1 MKMRNTISLLAGFLI
16 LSLHHLVAADV
27 SFGEQMSAPLEDAVK
42 LGNFELPA
50 PGTNRNFELPKFP
63 VKSGKI
69 PVLRFRMVSYMPTSS
84 GCNYSVIITVSGT
97 DLGPITA
104 ANENRMVGKRP
115 FFEMKNAYKGR
126 PFAYFGRKNA
136 EICVPFGPDCETV
149 DQNSVDGAAT
159 AFLLDLSDVLSPVD
173 GNSVNFRN
181 IRNHIDGVPLKVMV
195 RDCEIGYLDKSKLQK
210 LSSSQIA
217 AEPLKTV
224 RQRGECKLE
233 VGASGGFAYSS
244 GNGPKLI
251 VESRLSSDLDAP
263 WTVLAS
269 DTRKGGSVSVVNR
282 DFGKYG
288 VETEIR
294 FPKDITLTRRL
305 TIGADGLLQWRE
317 VYKNTGKTIA
327 AVPYHH
333 NLSFGVE
340 EPRIWLSGE
349 PNGSFVPTA
358 LSHPTVVLEEPR
370 GKQRGMGITLESDI
384 ARLVSATKRLI
395 DTAELYTTVLA
406 LAPGKS
412 IALEFSVSPIAEG
425 GYWTFINDLRKR
437 WHLNSITATAP
448 FFFDDLDLYRISRG
462 KKGMVEM
469 LRQSTGSLGPMYVT
483 LTPWRIGTWELVS
496 HKEDYA
502 KLPAAA
508 PRAPGRT
515 PDLDIDGFLRF
526 GAHDV
531 IDREQKEMIELI
543 HKNIPNVKLVQM
555 NHASMEAVYLPYAE
569 RWPYADCA
577 VTDADGR
584 IFHSEH
590 YDMKLDK
597 FRTQDWVIG
606 YYVPYGGSAYYN
618 FKLAMARKA
627 LDIGF
632 DGIYVDEF
640 SFAFAVAGYSRYNY
654 SSWDGFSADIGPD
667 NTILRLKSD
676 NAYTSVPYQN
686 ALVDLVHGRGKFF
699 LGNGMA
705 ATRSVNNAPCLRF
718 WEDFG
723 RIGCAHIAKVP
734 LILGHKKGES
744 RKLVFEG
751 VRYAISEG
759 CVYSPF
765 LSSAKYLQGEDNFVC
780 KQYPITVL
788 RLMPGG
794 VVGRERLLTAV
805 SGVFDWPG
813 IPDGT
818 EALLYC
824 YDENGD
830 RINEGSKA
838 VISSG
843 KIKLAVPK
851 NGLIYAELPPGI
863 LAGK

>member
-1 MKMRNTISLLAGFLI
+1 MAEDAYFRSL
-16 LSLHHLVAADV
+16 
-27 SFGEQMSAPLEDAVK
+27 MSAPLDEAIK
-42 LGNFELPA
+42 LGDFELAA
-50 PGTNRNFELPKFP
+50 PGDNRKFELPKFP
-63 VKSGKI
+63 PRNGEL
-69 PVLRFRMVSYMPTSS
+69 PVLRFRMVSYMPKSS
-84 GCNYSVIITVSGT
+84 GCNYSAVITVSGT
-97 DLGPITA
+97 DLGPVTA
-104 ANENRMVGKRP
+104 ANESRMVGKRP
-115 FFEMKNAYKGR
+115 FFEMKSSYKGR

-136 EICVPFGPDCETV
+136 EICVPFGPDCATV
-149 DQNSVDGAAT
+149 DNDSVDGAAT

-173 GNSVNFRN
+173 GNSLNFRN
-181 IRNHIDGVPLKVMV
+181 IRNHIAGIPLKVIV
-195 RDCEIGYLDKSKLQK
+195 RDCEVGYLSKSKLRK
-210 LSSSQIA
+210 LSSSQVA
-217 AEPLKTV
+217 YEPLKSV
-224 RQRGECKLE
+224 RQRDDCKLE
-233 VGASGGFAYSS
+233 VGASGGFSYSS

-251 VESRLSSDLDAP
+251 VESRLSSNLNAP
-263 WTVLAS
+263 WSVLAS
-269 DTRKGGSVSVVNR
+269 DTRKSGDIVSVVNR
-282 DFGKYG
+282 DFGQYG

-294 FPKDITLTRRL
+294 FSEDITLTRRL
-305 TIGADGLLQWRE
+305 VIGPDGLLQWRE
-317 VYKNTGKTIA
+317 VYKNTGKNIA

-358 LSHPTVVLEEPR
+358 VSHPTIVMEEAKGR
-370 GKQRGMGITLESDI
+370 QRGMGITFENDT

-412 IALEFSVSPIAEG
+412 IGLEFSITPIAEG

-437 WHLNSITATAP
+437 WHLNSITAAAP
-448 FFFDDLDLYRISRG
+448 FFFDDVDLYRDFRNG
-462 KKGMVEM
+462 KNLADTLKK
-469 LRQSTGSLGPMYVT
+469 TLGPLGPLYVA

-502 KLPAAA
+502 KLPADA
-508 PRAPGRT
+508 PRAAGKMS
-515 PDLDIDGFLRF
+515 DLDIDAFLNF
-526 GAHDV
+526 GAHGV
-531 IDREQKEMIELI
+531 IDKEQKEIIDLI
-543 HKNIPNVKLVQM
+543 HRNLPNVKLVQM
-555 NHASMEAVYLPYAE
+555 NHASMEAVYLPYAD

-577 VTDADGR
+577 ITDANGR

-597 FRTQDWVIG
+597 FRKQDWVIG
-606 YYVPYGGSAYYN
+606 YYVPYGGSAYYD
-618 FKLAMARKA
+618 FKLALARKA

-640 SFAFAVAGYSRYNY
+640 SFAFPVAGYSRYNY

-667 NTILRLKSD
+667 NTVLRLKSD
-676 NAYTSVPYQN
+676 NAYTSASFQN
-686 ALVDLVHGRGKFF
+686 ALVNLVHGRGKFF

-705 ATRSVNNAPCLRF
+705 ATRTVNNAPCLRF

-744 RKLVFEG
+744 QKLVFEG
-751 VRYAISEG
+751 VRYAVSEG

-765 LSSAKYLQGEDNFVC
+765 LSSAQYLKGEDNFVC
-780 KQYPITVL
+780 KQYPITVI

-794 VVGRERLLTAV
+794 VVGKERLLTAV

-813 IPDGT
+813 VPDGT
-818 EALLYC
+818 EAVLYC

-830 RINEGSKA
+830 RVHSGSKA
-838 VISSG
+838 VVNAG
-843 KIKLAVPK
+843 KIKLDVPK
-851 NGLIYAELPPGI
+851 NGLAYAELP
-863 LAGK
+863 AGVSAGN